1 MPKRT
6 KKTKRIIRNITKNGT
21 KKRKTNILDRA
32 RDRAKCKKLM
42 TVYIHRIK
50 NKSYPSELKISDN
63 EFKYWDEYIF
73 NENNLKEYA
82 ALEKFQMHEK
92 KTLREGFINKIIAD
106 RLGYSITV
114 KKFDE
119 TKQELVELSDSE
131 VNAYVK
137 EKFIKLLSYQKMRKD
152 NHKTKNT
159 LMNEQVSTKLSKKPK
174 SHDQIMSSKKKK
186 YYHNNFY

>member
-21 KKRKTNILDRA
+21 KKMKTNILDRA
-32 RDRAKCKKLM
+32 RDRAKYKKLM

-63 EFKYWDEYIF
+63 ELKYFDEYVF
-73 NENNLKEYA
+73 NENNIMEYA
-82 ALEKFQMHEK
+82 ALERFQMCKK

-137 EKFIKLLSYQKMRKD
+137 EKFIKLLSYQKVRKD
-152 NHKTKNT
+152 NHTTKNKPI
-159 LMNEQVSTKLSKKPK
+159 NEQVSTKLSKIPK
-174 SHDQIMSSKKKK
+174 SHDQTISSKKK
-186 YYHNNFY
+186 HVLPQ